1 MKKILVTGGMGFIG
15 SHFVRNVLKEHPD
28 WFVVNLDKLTYAGNP
43 KNLADLEGHAR
54 YEFVQGD
61 ICDDA
66 LIARIAS
73 RVEMIVNFAAE
84 THVDRSIDS
93 AEDFIETNVQGT
105 RVLLDAARRFGHGLY
120 LHVSTDEVYGSIRE
134 GSFSEISPLEPNSPY
149 AASKAASDLVVLAY
163 VKTYGIP
170 AIITRA
176 CNNYGPYQFPEKV
189 IPLFVT
195 NLSEKK
201 KVPLYGDGRNVR
213 EWIHVEDHCRALDLL
228 ITSGQRG
235 QIYNVGSQ
243 EEISNNDLTNK
254 ILKFFGLAES
264 WIERV
269 PDRLGHD
276 FRYSLDTSKIRK
288 SGFKPKWG
296 FNEGLRQTIDWYLRN
311 EWWWQP
317 LKKDA
322 YTLK

>member
-15 SHFVRNVLKEHPD
+15 SHFIRNVLNTHPD

-43 KNLADLEGHAR
+43 KNLTDLDGHSR

-73 RVEMIVNFAAE
+73 RVGMIVNFAAE
-84 THVDRSIDS
+84 THVDRSIDA

-105 RVLLDAARRFGHGLY
+105 RVLLDAARRFGHELF
-120 LHVSTDEVYGSIRE
+120 LHVSTDEVYGSIQE
-134 GSFSEISPLEPNSPY
+134 GSFSETSPLVPNSPY
-149 AASKAASDLVVLAY
+149 AASKAASDLMVLAY

-189 IPLFVT
+189 VPLFVT

-201 KVPLYGDGRNVR
+201 KVPLYGNGQNVR

-228 ITSGQRG
+228 IGSGVRG
-235 QIYNVGSQ
+235 QIYNVGSR
-243 EEISNNDLTNK
+243 EEISNNDLTKK
-254 ILKFFGLAES
+254 ILKFFGLGEN

-269 PDRLGHD
+269 QDRLGHD
-276 FRYSLDTSKIRK
+276 FRYSLNTSKIQK
-288 SGFKPKWG
+288 LGFVPKWN
-296 FNEGLRQTIDWYLRN
+296 FEDGLKQTIDWYLRN